1 VSETL
6 RHRKSR
12 VNVKLCP
19 CYPFRTRQIQETLRL
34 FQNPVGFRAQ
44 LSQANVAP
52 SFERK
57 P

>member
-1 VSETL
+1 VSETP